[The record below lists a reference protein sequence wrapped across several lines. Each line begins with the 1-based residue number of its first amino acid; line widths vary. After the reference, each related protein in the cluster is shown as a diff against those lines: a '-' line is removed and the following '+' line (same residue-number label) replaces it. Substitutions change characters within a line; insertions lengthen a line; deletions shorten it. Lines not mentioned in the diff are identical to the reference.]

1 MDGFPRTPITRLIV
15 ILWVLLVSTSGTVS
29 AHEVGGTRFDTP
41 IPLTVLFA
49 GAALAVAVT
58 AGWLAVSNRTE
69 TPSGFSL
76 RIGSFSG
83 SLASWVRYAGRV
95 LFLFAFLLVLVFGIF
110 GPQVAAE
117 NFATVFVWPIWL
129 KGVAVVSVLVGS
141 PWRVLSPW
149 RTLYDGLVQL
159 EGSEIAVIR
168 KYPSWLEEWPAL
180 VGFVVWIG
188 VIENLT
194 AVPRSPRATTL
205 LIAGYAIIMLLG
217 AIAFGEDWLDRAD
230 ALGVLYGLFGRVAPV
245 RVRRSSSGDYA
256 VTLRPPWQGC
266 SHPVRDV
273 ALVVFVV
280 TSVYT
285 VSFDGFASTPEY
297 QAAVVEVSNAV
308 GYGLSTGV
316 LLYLAGLGVFVG
328 SFIVIVKFA
337 DAMGNRADVR
347 GALRSFAPTV
357 LPIAVAYEIAHN
369 YPFIARNVGQVVF
382 VLGKYVVA
390 DPVALDP
397 LAWLSLPI
405 FWGSQVL
412 LIVVGHVIAVVA
424 AHLVTLEG
432 YPTRRLASRAHVPL
446 TVLMVGYTVLSLWI
460 ISRPIVS

>member
-1 MDGFPRTPITRLIV
+1 
-15 ILWVLLVSTSGTVS
+15 
-29 AHEVGGTRFDTP
+29 
-41 IPLTVLFA
+41 
-49 GAALAVAVT
+49 
-58 AGWLAVSNRTE
+58 
-69 TPSGFSL
+69 
-76 RIGSFSG
+76 
-83 SLASWVRYAGRV
+83 
-95 LFLFAFLLVLVFGIF
+95 
-110 GPQVAAE
+110 
-117 NFATVFVWPIWL
+117 
-129 KGVAVVSVLVGS
+129 
-141 PWRVLSPW
+141 
-149 RTLYDGLVQL
+149 
-159 EGSEIAVIR
+159 
-168 KYPSWLEEWPAL
+168 
-180 VGFVVWIG
+180 
-188 VIENLT
+188 
-194 AVPRSPRATTL
+194 
-205 LIAGYAIIMLLG
+205 
-217 AIAFGEDWLDRAD
+217 
-230 ALGVLYGLFGRVAPV
+230 
-245 RVRRSSSGDYA
+245 
-256 VTLRPPWQGC
+256 
-266 SHPVRDV
+266 
-273 ALVVFVV
+273 VFVV
-280 TSVYT
+280 ASVYT